1 MIDQQQR
8 HHYLASMG
16 IPQWLPRTQL
26 PGAAPSADWVSDFVA
41 GQVLLD
47 EGFDDVV
54 AAEEALPSVALS
66 QVSQVAEA
74 PPSYSAPKPSV
85 AKVDIPEVVAQP
97 SNRVEVAP
105 VIPDQPLITTPI
117 TTLRSTRQA
126 PNMRLMF
133 WAFSDTL
140 VVDSMP
146 PQQRGTLVSKH
157 YSALLNNLLRAIDR
171 DVQREQKPFSL
182 NWPVLAGDV
191 VDQGWE
197 QAASAVQ
204 FKLQEFWQQPPS
216 LVLLLG
222 EAAAQMVLERQESL
236 DELRGMTF
244 SLRSTTKALA
254 SDSLTMMMQLPD
266 CKREVW
272 RDLRAVLRS

>member
-26 PGAAPSADWVSDFVA
+26 PGAAPSADWVGDFVA

-54 AAEEALPSVALS
+54 AAEEALPNVAQP
-66 QVSQVAEA
+66 QVPQVAEV

-85 AKVDIPEVVAQP
+85 AKVDIPEVVAEP
-97 SNRVEVAP
+97 SKKLEVAA

-117 TTLRSTRQA
+117 TPLRSTRQA

-133 WAFSDTL
+133 WSFSDTL
-140 VVDSMP
+140 VIDSMP
-146 PQQRGTLVSKH
+146 PQQRGTLVSKQ

-171 DVQREQKPFSL
+171 DMQREQKPFSL

-197 QAASAVQ
+197 QAVSAVQ

-222 EAAAQMVLERQESL
+222 EAAAQMVLERQEPL

-244 SLRSTTKALA
+244 SLRSSTKALA

-272 RDLRAVLRS
+272 RDLQAVLRS

>member
-8 HHYLASMG
+8 HHYLATMG

-26 PGAAPSADWVSDFVA
+26 PGASPSADWVDNFVA

-47 EGFDDVV
+47 EGYEDPV
-54 AAEEALPSVALS
+54 AIEDAPAVAEQAPVAK
-66 QVSQVAEA
+66 VAEA
-74 PPSYSAPKPSV
+74 APSYSSPKPIA
-85 AKVDIPEVVAQP
+85 AKVEVPELVAEP
-97 SNRVEVAP
+97 SKP
-105 VIPDQPLITTPI
+105 VQAATITPDQPLITTPI
-117 TTLRSTRQA
+117 TPLHSTRQA

-133 WAFSDTL
+133 WSFSDTL
-140 VVDSMP
+140 VIDSMP

-157 YSALLNNLLRAIDR
+157 YSSLLNNLLRAIDR

-197 QAASAVQ
+197 QAVSAVQ

-244 SLRSTTKALA
+244 SLRSSTKALA

-272 RDLRAVLRS
+272 RDLQAVLPS